1 MERRAFLRGVGLGVG
16 TAGGLALT
24 GAFARPARAAR
35 IAALERL
42 RAAQIAVTAHATP
55 VDPTETGKGDLVLE
69 NGLQARRDLR
79 GGALHLRAAPV
90 AGARDAVDLFATF
103 GPKKGTPDPGAG
115 LGLEFGVWSL
125 DNYVLLP
132 GGCYAGN
139 RFASRFVGYPP
150 LLTEPA
156 DIGPHVPPIVSD
168 IPRLNLHAGPSRL
181 EILAADLATPAAAVF
196 VPAVRLGVI
205 LLVDPRTSIGHTG
218 LSISE
223 SDDRARASIGVRA
236 PFNPEG
242 KRSPN
247 GALPA
252 RRTEPPSARAG
263 ESITLRARIFAFD
276 CRDVGQ
282 LCERLFAVRK
292 SLSGPT
298 ARAHTLPFSA
308 AFAEHEERVNR
319 RWVEAPGYF
328 AVGGRE
334 SAYATWQTG
343 WCGGLP
349 ETLPLLGAGGAQSR
363 ARALRTIAFALDGG
377 QAPSGFFHG
386 LSDGKTW
393 YDDGFSARLP
403 PAVNAWPPRAPP
415 YNHPRWHLVRRSADT
430 LTYLV
435 KQLAML
441 DRHAGAASSAAP
453 AAPID
458 PGWGKAARL
467 CADALARLWERNRQ
481 LGQFVDIESGDLIVG
496 GSTSAGLAPAG
507 LALAADYFKEPH
519 YLQIAKAVADHYF
532 ERFVQIG
539 LTCGGPGDALQCP
552 DSESAAALLESFMTL
567 FEATRERIWIDRARA
582 AAHLLS
588 SWVIS
593 YDAIPSG
600 RDPPTAGRTRTSGA
614 VLSDAQSRTGMPG
627 YVLSSG
633 DALFRLYRATG
644 EVAWLELLR
653 DTTHNLGQYLRHADA
668 APAGAPDSDA
678 RADARADAG
687 ARPDCPRVETA
698 TWLDARNGVVPVAGL
713 FDAIGLLAYTEVP
726 GVYAQTNTGFVFAFD
741 HVDARLKERLAGR
754 LIVALRNPTPIE
766 ATVRLF
772 SETAAEAADP
782 LHPGAI
788 LAAPTAIV
796 PPGATIEV
804 AMPPM
809 ASGR

>member
-1 MERRAFLRGVGLGVG
+1 MRRRAFLRGVGLGVG
-16 TAGGLALT
+16 TAGGLALSA
-24 GAFARPARAAR
+24 AFTRPAGAAR
-35 IAALERL
+35 VATLERL

-55 VDPTETGKGDLVLE
+55 VDAGEPGKGDLVLE
-69 NGLQARRDLR
+69 DGLQARRDLR
-79 GGALHLRAAPV
+79 GGALRLRAAPV

-103 GPKKGTPDPGAG
+103 APKKGTSDPGAG
-115 LGLEFGVWSL
+115 LGLEFGVWSH

-168 IPRLNLHAGPSRL
+168 IPRLNLHAGPSSL

-196 VPAVRLGVI
+196 LPAAQLGVI
-205 LLVDPRTSIGHTG
+205 LLVDPRTSIGRTG
-218 LSISE
+218 LTVSE

-236 PFNPEG
+236 PFTPES

-247 GALPA
+247 GPVPA
-252 RRTEPPSARAG
+252 RRAAPSPTRAG
-263 ESITLRARIFAFD
+263 EPITLRARIFAFD

-328 AVGGRE
+328 AAGGRE
-334 SAYATWQTG
+334 SAYTTWQTG
-343 WCGGLP
+343 WCGGLAQ
-349 ETLPLLGAGGAQSR
+349 TLPLLGAGGAQSR

-403 PAVNAWPPRAPP
+403 PVANAWPPRAPP

-430 LTYLV
+430 LTFLV

-441 DRHAGAASSAAP
+441 DRHSAGTPAAAP
-453 AAPID
+453 AAAVD
-458 PGWGKAARL
+458 PGWSKAARL

-481 LGQFVDIESGDLIVG
+481 LGQFVDIGSGDLIVG

-507 LALAADYFKEPH
+507 LALAADYFKEPR
-519 YLQIAKAVADHYF
+519 YLQIAKAAAEHYF
-532 ERFVQIG
+532 ERYVQIG

-552 DSESAAALLESFMTL
+552 DSESAAALLESFVTL

-582 AAHLLS
+582 AAHLLA

-600 RDPPTAGRTRTSGA
+600 RDPPAERTHTAGA
-614 VLSDAQSRTGMPG
+614 VLSNAQSRTGMPG

-653 DTTHNLGQYLRHADA
+653 DTTHNLGQYLRHAETP
-668 APAGAPDSDA
+668 PAGAPESDA
-678 RADARADAG
+678 RAEPG
-687 ARPDCPRVETA
+687 AEPDGPRVDTA
-698 TWLDARNGVVPVAGL
+698 TWLDAKNGVVPVAGL

-726 GVYAQTNTGFVFAFD
+726 GVYGQTNTGFVFAFD
-741 HVDARLKERLAGR
+741 HVEARLKERLAGR
-754 LIVALRNPTPIE
+754 LIVALRNPTAIE
-766 ATVRLF
+766 AKVRLF
-772 SETAAEAADP
+772 SETSAEAAEP
-782 LHPGAI
+782 IRPGAI

-809 ASGR
+809 AGDR